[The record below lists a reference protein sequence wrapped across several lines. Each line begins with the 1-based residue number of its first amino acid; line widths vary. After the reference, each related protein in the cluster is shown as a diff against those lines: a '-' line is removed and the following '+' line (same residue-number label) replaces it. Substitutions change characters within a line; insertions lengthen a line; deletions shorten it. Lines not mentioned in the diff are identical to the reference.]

1 MNSNI
6 TITISKSELTA
17 PAEAKKEV
25 DKAKAQESKP
35 KQAGSGESTT
45 NELIRTALVQAGK
58 QGLQYAVSQYGNLT
72 GNSIGQRNI
81 NNGIEVASMIT
92 TIAIGGVVGAIA
104 VATQTAI
111 NVANQGISNARA
123 NQVANMMYERSGN
136 ITRNGGRGT
145 ND

>member
-17 PAEAKKEV
+17 PAEAQREV
-25 DKAKAQESKP
+25 YKAKAQESKP

-81 NNGIEVASMIT
+81 NNVIEVASMIT

-104 VATQTAI
+104 VA
-111 NVANQGISNARA
+111 
-123 NQVANMMYERSGN
+123 NMMYERSGN